1 MSIFSLREINLRVF
15 QKLPYP
21 AILFQPR
28 LEPWYELHHQQHDM
42 PPEYL
47 VDGVR
52 GFYEQL
58 GLSMRYMHY
67 YTNIPSPVET
77 RYHPDMQIH
86 HVESSNG
93 WTHVVE
99 TPFGPWKTE
108 YRVSEG
114 GCRISDFPMKSIDDI
129 PKLRWLY
136 EHTEY
141 VFNHEAFLIGQEFLG
156 DLGQPQ
162 FWVPRSPYQALCLDY
177 MAFTDFVEFTM
188 SYPKEMMDTCTVIDA
203 AYDALYESLS
213 NCTDLTIINFGENVD
228 GRLLTPA
235 LFETYHLPFYEKR
248 SNQLR
253 NKGIF
258 TTVHFDGSL
267 RNLLPFLKD
276 VPFDGLEALTP
287 KPQGDVSLEEIKEAI
302 GDKILLDVIPAILF
316 MSPFTPDDVMNCV
329 DEIINLFYPNI
340 ILGISDEIPMGAG
353 TEVIPMIEQIVE
365 ICKTAR

>member
-1 MSIFSLREINLRVF
+1 MSKYTFREINQRVF

-21 AILFQPR
+21 GILFQPR
-28 LEPWYELHHQQHDM
+28 LEPWYALHQQQHNM
-42 PPEYL
+42 SQEYL
-47 VDGVR
+47 EGGVR
-52 GFYEQL
+52 GFYERL
-58 GLSMRYMHY
+58 GMSMRYMHY
-67 YTNIPSPVET
+67 HTNMPSPIEI
-77 RYHPDMQIH
+77 RYHAEVKMRQ
-86 HVESSNG
+86 VESTNG
-93 WTHVVE
+93 WTHIIE
-99 TPFGPWKTE
+99 TPYGPWGTE

-129 PKLRWLY
+129 PMLRWLY

-141 VFNHEAFLIGQEFLG
+141 IFNYEAFLKGKEFLG

-162 FWVPRSPYQALCLDY
+162 FWVPRSHYQALCLDY
-177 MAFTDFVEFTM
+177 MAFTDFVELAM
-188 SYPKEMMDTCTVIDA
+188 SYPDQMMDICSVIDDS
-203 AYDALYESLS
+203 YDALYEALG
-213 NCTDLTIINFGENVD
+213 NCEDITIINFGENVD

-235 LFETYHLPFYEKR
+235 LFESCHLPFYEKR

-316 MSPFTPDDVMNCV
+316 MPPFTFDDVMKCV
-329 DEIINLFYPNI
+329 NDIVDLFYPDI

-353 TEVIPMIEQIVE
+353 TEVIPLLKQIVE
-365 ICKTAR
+365 YCKFAR